1 MPLTHGSSQKTIS
14 HNISEMVHA
23 GHPHNQAVAAALATA
38 RKTRAEGGTYTTT
51 TTGPSAFMG
60 NLLHEKIPASN
71 DSTVKH
77 KLHEGPI
84 RSPVAGRTDHL
95 PMTVASGSFVIPA
108 DIISKKGEGNTEAGF
123 KVAKELFSPMGGY
136 KISRH
141 MFSSA
146 PYFQHEG
153 LPYHASKMPYG
164 AGSTP
169 YGARLATGGSPPE
182 DTNPVEIIAAG
193 GEYVIPPRV
202 VRAIGKGDIDYGHD
216 ILDNFVIES
225 RKDLIKTLQNLP
237 GPKRD

>member
-1 MPLTHGSSQKTIS
+1 
-14 HNISEMVHA
+14 
-23 GHPHNQAVAAALATA
+23 
-38 RKTRAEGGTYTTT
+38 
-51 TTGPSAFMG
+51 MG
-60 NLLHEKIPASN
+60 NPLHEKIEPVN
-71 DSTVKH
+71 DRVVNH

-136 KISRH
+136 KMSRH

-146 PYFQHEG
+146 PYFQDSK
-153 LPYHASKMPYG
+153 LPYHAGKMPYG
-164 AGSTP
+164 SNSAP
-169 YGARLATGGSPPE
+169 YGARLAAGGSAPE
-182 DTNPVEIIAAG
+182 DAHPVEIIAAG

-202 VRAIGKGDIDYGHD
+202 VRAIGHGDIDYGHD
-216 ILDNFVIES
+216 ILDNFVVES
-225 RKDLIKTLQNLP
+225 RKDLIKTLQKLP